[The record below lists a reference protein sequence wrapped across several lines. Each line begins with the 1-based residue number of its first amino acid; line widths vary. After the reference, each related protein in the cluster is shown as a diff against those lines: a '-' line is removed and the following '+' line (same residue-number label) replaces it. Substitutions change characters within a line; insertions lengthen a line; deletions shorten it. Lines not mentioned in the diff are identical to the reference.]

1 MKLALHCG
9 APALFTDSGE
19 LWAYDITAGL
29 RYPGDKYNTLKA
41 RTVGNWTID
50 GMSAF
55 CDNVR
60 MDFTPCEEG
69 GMLVRTQYTHMGDDI
84 ADGGRFFAFC
94 CTLCD
99 APERLYTVR
108 PTCTNG
114 NRVHEM
120 QSNIDVV
127 RPVWGER
134 FESADFVFGDM
145 RRGGDGFL
153 FGFAGFENR
162 FGSVEVC
169 GEGIYRAF
177 QYMEGHPVRRSETIV
192 SDEIYISPAP
202 SDANDA
208 LIQYAETVRR
218 LSGAVPTHFDTP
230 AGFCTWYYYGYLVRS
245 SDVRENLAF
254 LKNTLPKVKYIQT
267 DDGWYDCWGD
277 WQPNDRFDFD
287 MEKLAR
293 EIREAGFIPGIWI
306 SPFGADK
313 NSKVCRE
320 HPEYFVKTKSGEMW
334 QPPCLD
340 MSNDA
345 AREHLKSVIRRIVSW
360 GIGYIKM
367 DIITGTL
374 APGVHVD
381 PDFTALCNYRAGLRC
396 VREAAGDD
404 VFLLGCTAPLA
415 AGCGLVDGM
424 RISGDIFESWDSLL
438 SVFNCVFK
446 RSYMNR
452 RYFITD
458 ADCLLVRTKDEED
471 GRCFRPCSR
480 TPEEIRTYVTAMAAS
495 GGALMLS
502 DKMTLLK
509 PWQLELIEKLFP
521 QNCAPAR
528 PLDIMESFVPGVL
541 DFGTRH
547 GVRTAA
553 LINWGDTKRRMSVP
567 DSASKLVF
575 EFWSQRFLGL
585 SETDVSDEIE
595 PHGCRVYFLSEPLGE
610 GESAVVGTDA
620 SVVMDIC
627 AARGKEI
634 CAEKNKDG
642 EVLTAVRKNSSEGY
656 EIFTI

>member
-19 LWAYDITAGL
+19 LWAYGITAGL
-29 RYPGDKYNTLKA
+29 RYPGNKHNILKSRA
-41 RTVGNWTID
+41 FGTWTVD

-60 MDFTPCEEG
+60 MDFMPDG
-69 GMLVRTQYTHMGDDI
+69 DGMLVRTEYTHTGDGI
-84 ADGGRFFAFC
+84 ADGGQFFAFC

-99 APERLYTVR
+99 APKRLYTVR
-108 PTCTNG
+108 PSCANG
-114 NRVHEM
+114 NRVHDM

-127 RPVWGER
+127 HPVWGER
-134 FESADFVFGDM
+134 FESADFVFGDN
-145 RRGGDGFL
+145 RSCDAGFL
-153 FGFAGFENR
+153 FGFASFEKR
-162 FGSVEVC
+162 FGAVEVC
-169 GEGIYRAF
+169 GEGVYRAF
-177 QYMEGHPVRRSETIV
+177 QYMEGHPVRRGETIV
-192 SDEIYISPAP
+192 SDTVYVSPAP
-202 SDANDA
+202 RDANEA
-208 LIQYAETVRR
+208 LERYAETVCR
-218 LSGAVPTHFDTP
+218 LSGTAPTQFDTP
-230 AGFCTWYYYGYLVRS
+230 VGFCTWYYYGYLLNS
-245 SDVRENLAF
+245 ADVRENLEF
-254 LKNTLPKVKYIQT
+254 LKNSFPNVKYIQT

-287 MEKLAR
+287 MESLAR
-293 EIREAGFIPGIWI
+293 EIREAGFTLGIWL

-313 NSKVCRE
+313 NSKICRE

-340 MSNDA
+340 MSNAA
-345 AREHLKSVIRRIVSW
+345 AREHLKSVIRRMVSW

-374 APGVHVD
+374 APGVYSD
-381 PDFTALCNYRAGLRC
+381 PDFTALRNYREGLHC
-396 VREAAGDD
+396 VRKAAGND
-404 VFLLGCTAPLA
+404 VFLLGCTAPIA

-424 RISGDIFESWDSLL
+424 RISCDIFESWDSLL
-438 SVFNCVFK
+438 PVFNSVFK
-446 RSYMNR
+446 RSYINK

-471 GRCFRPCSR
+471 ERCFRPCTR

-509 PWQLELIEKLFP
+509 PWQLAIIEKLFP
-521 QNCAPAR
+521 QNCEPAR

-541 DFGTRH
+541 DFGTRNS
-547 GVRTAA
+547 VRTAA
-553 LINWGDTKRRMSVP
+553 LINWGETKRRMSVP

-585 SETDVSDEIE
+585 SEADVGDEIE
-595 PHGCRVYFLSEPLGE
+595 PHGCRVYFLSEPLGD

-627 AARGKEI
+627 AARGKELR
-634 CAEKNKDG
+634 ANKNKDG
-642 EVLTAVRKNSSEGY
+642 EVLTAVRKISCGEY